1 VITLVLLS
9 KTLLDSDNEGK
20 SAKEEIQK
28 EFDKAWKD
36 LTDALKKANKLSQRY
51 SLIRRADQTMS
62 LTRLH
67 NQLDANIE
75 LCERDKAEI
84 EFSNRFKKTLAG
96 TDLSLGKAQDIQS
109 KSAGHLEDL
118 LTIFKNARAN
128 CPKIEDD

>member
-1 VITLVLLS
+1 MLLS

-36 LTDALKKANKLSQRY
+36 LSDALKKANKLSQRY
-51 SLIRRADQTMS
+51 SSIRRADQTMS

>member
-1 VITLVLLS
+1 MLLS

-36 LTDALKKANKLSQRY
+36 LGDALKKANKLSQRY
-51 SLIRRADQTMS
+51 SSIRRADQTMS

>member
-1 VITLVLLS
+1 VLLS

-36 LTDALKKANKLSQRY
+36 LSDALKKANKLSQRY
-51 SLIRRADQTMS
+51 SSIRRADQTMS

-96 TDLSLGKAQDIQS
+96 TELSLGKAQDIQS

-118 LTIFKNARAN
+118 LSIFKNARAN